1 MANEKKKLQKAA
13 LGLQDSDDE
22 DIEGDIDQQI
32 ETMLAPKR
40 IVKEVKASAIGL
52 PNLTGLSNFLYY
64 YYIYNFTKSLNTSK
78 TYRFLLFQ
86 HFTFYIFNF
95 HVLRKYLIIE
105 LIIWFKVKLF
115 LNKSK
120 ILKTISITL

>member
-40 IVKEVKASAIGL
+40 IVKEVKACTVGL
-52 PNLTGLSNFLYY
+52 PNLTGLSNCFCIFILQSSV
-64 YYIYNFTKSLNTSK
+64 KLNV
-78 TYRFLLFQ
+78 LL
-86 HFTFYIFNF
+86 IFN
-95 HVLRKYLIIE
+95 HRYVIIFVYVF
-105 LIIWFKVKLF
+105 I
-115 LNKSK
+115 
-120 ILKTISITL
+120 

>member
-52 PNLTGLSNFLYY
+52 PNLTGLSNCFLILFI
-64 YYIYNFTKSLNTSK
+64 YIYIFCLINQGF
-78 TYRFLLFQ
+78 FL
-86 HFTFYIFNF
+86 
-95 HVLRKYLIIE
+95 E
-105 LIIWFKVKLF
+105 
-115 LNKSK
+115 
-120 ILKTISITL
+120 

>member
-52 PNLTGLSNFLYY
+52 PNLTGLSNYLCYL
-64 YYIYNFTKSLNTSK
+64 FTS
-78 TYRFLLFQ
+78 
-86 HFTFYIFNF
+86 H
-95 HVLRKYLIIE
+95 
-105 LIIWFKVKLF
+105 
-115 LNKSK
+115 
-120 ILKTISITL
+120 TISEKLSMIIKSFIQITIP

>member
-52 PNLTGLSNFLYY
+52 PNLTGLSNYY
-64 YYIYNFTKSLNTSK
+64 YYLYFITYNFLN
-78 TYRFLLFQ
+78 LL
-86 HFTFYIFNF
+86 
-95 HVLRKYLIIE
+95 
-105 LIIWFKVKLF
+105 
-115 LNKSK
+115 
-120 ILKTISITL
+120 ILPLGND

>member
-52 PNLTGLSNFLYY
+52 PNLTGLSNYLCYL
-64 YYIYNFTKSLNTSK
+64 FTN
-78 TYRFLLFQ
+78 Y
-86 HFTFYIFNF
+86 
-95 HVLRKYLIIE
+95 
-105 LIIWFKVKLF
+105 
-115 LNKSK
+115 
-120 ILKTISITL
+120 TISEKLSISVKIIL

>member
-52 PNLTGLSNFLYY
+52 PNLTGLSNFTYFEFIFLRFHLY
-64 YYIYNFTKSLNTSK
+64 LNL
-78 TYRFLLFQ
+78 RLANIVFLLCF
-86 HFTFYIFNF
+86 
-95 HVLRKYLIIE
+95 
-105 LIIWFKVKLF
+105 
-115 LNKSK
+115 K
-120 ILKTISITL
+120 ILIVNYILHSFSLFFSEFKILTLHEN

>member
-52 PNLTGLSNFLYY
+52 PNLTGLSNYFCYSSLIFFSLYT
-64 YYIYNFTKSLNTSK
+64 ISSKLNLNTK
-78 TYRFLLFQ
+78 IFMKV
-86 HFTFYIFNF
+86 TFIQ
-95 HVLRKYLIIE
+95 I
-105 LIIWFKVKLF
+105 
-115 LNKSK
+115 
-120 ILKTISITL
+120 

>member
-52 PNLTGLSNFLYY
+52 PNLTGLSNSILFYSLRIPPRFTTLMQYLFVSCVHIFTVIIFLS
-64 YYIYNFTKSLNTSK
+64 NS
-78 TYRFLLFQ
+78 
-86 HFTFYIFNF
+86 
-95 HVLRKYLIIE
+95 
-105 LIIWFKVKLF
+105 
-115 LNKSK
+115 
-120 ILKTISITL
+120 

>member
-40 IVKEVKASAIGL
+40 IVKEIKASAIGL
-52 PNLTGLSNFLYY
+52 PNLTGLSNYFYLSIYIHNLYY
-64 YYIYNFTKSLNTSK
+64 CTNF
-78 TYRFLLFQ
+78 
-86 HFTFYIFNF
+86 
-95 HVLRKYLIIE
+95 
-105 LIIWFKVKLF
+105 
-115 LNKSK
+115 
-120 ILKTISITL
+120 

>member
-40 IVKEVKASAIGL
+40 IVKEIKASAIGL
-52 PNLTGLSNFLYY
+52 PNLTGLSNFNFSYQFM
-64 YYIYNFTKSLNTSK
+64 YNFT
-78 TYRFLLFQ
+78 
-86 HFTFYIFNF
+86 
-95 HVLRKYLIIE
+95 
-105 LIIWFKVKLF
+105 
-115 LNKSK
+115 SK
-120 ILKTISITL
+120 IKILTNMFIFSGS

>member
-52 PNLTGLSNFLYY
+52 PNLTGLSNFILFYSHGAPQEFPLLKDY
-64 YYIYNFTKSLNTSK
+64 FILVEYPVLFFHYIIHKS
-78 TYRFLLFQ
+78 
-86 HFTFYIFNF
+86 
-95 HVLRKYLIIE
+95 
-105 LIIWFKVKLF
+105 
-115 LNKSK
+115 
-120 ILKTISITL
+120 